1 MNYGILYERLN
12 DFGYVKRKGGLV
24 LPVLAEGQEEDEQV
38 VKQILQ
44 QVSKDFP
51 GIKQA
56 VVRYNGK
63 TYHCVKGP
71 GGGMSEINEGFF
83 MKLVLATLLLAAGG
97 WIGAML
103 LTRRKKRLKVLK
115 VDKKNNRI
123 LVDFQGKKQWLTPT
137 DFHNLDPTPV
147 EESAMESL
155 VGQDLPYLPFMPLYM
170 REDCTGWTALPAGA
184 EMTVVSEDKQKLTVD
199 VDGEDY
205 YIPRNTALDAHL
217 DHVKETYSAK
227 QQARRW
233 AWTKEERVKLV
244 KSLAKLG
251 NVVEQL
257 VKIGQTTKVSA
268 ERYLDW
274 LSEDFDQGLMKGIM
288 AQDPRFKSKND
299 KKPTDKPPVRKPVDP
314 QNRDRKIVQKANG
327 TNKKKGFYRPL
338 GGEEES
344 VDEAWDAAGV
354 EYQAKNRYDITIP
367 RQAGGG
373 TLQISKIGGKYRADL
388 KHKGETEFFD
398 GSAKEVAKWLNKE
411 LGLKEANG
419 MATIK
424 KADKGR
430 MAPRELG
437 DLISGLIKAKQVDRN
452 KVADYL
458 NKRGYTPTQMSALLG
473 EQGPLDPDHITPG
486 KRGRG
491 AGWSDIPK
499 AFALHFDPED
509 LPEMKCG
516 CPGPGACIDEPDCP
530 CPDDCPCKQPV
541 EAISESAIVNYY
553 YWYARYHEPSSHY
566 NDEDKTDEDVTE
578 DVIEH
583 IMEHGAKGLLTEFY
597 GSLGNSLVRLGSTEP
612 GQFDKRSRYY
622 RQFEKQFRRAY
633 KKVYR
638 EAAPDHV
645 LRRVFKEWLSRGR
658 NVKERGNLRTFVRSR
673 TAGMPSPQ
681 MMGIARG

>member
-1 MNYGILYERLN
+1 MNYGDLYERLN
-12 DFGYVKRKGGLV
+12 DFGYVKHKGALV
-24 LPVLAEGQEEDEQV
+24 LPILAEKILTVDLENSEEEDTAYVKKFLQAVMSKEFPSARQV
-38 VKQILQ
+38 VVNYK
-44 QVSKDFP
+44 
-51 GIKQA
+51 
-56 VVRYNGK
+56 GK
-63 TYHCVKGP
+63 AYHCIRGQ

-97 WIGAML
+97 WIGAKL

-115 VDKKNNRI
+115 VDKAKKRI
-123 LVDFQGKKQWLTPT
+123 MVDYQGQKQWLTPV
-137 DFHNLDPTPV
+137 DFHNLDPSPV
-147 EESAMESL
+147 GESTMESL
-155 VGQDLPYLPFMPLYM
+155 VGQDVPYLPFMPLYM
-170 REDCTGWTALPAGA
+170 REDCTGWTVLPAGA
-184 EMTVVSEDKQKLTVD
+184 EMTVVSEDKHKLTVD

-205 YIPRNTALDAHL
+205 YIPRNKALDAHL
-217 DHVKETYSAK
+217 DHVKETYSAD

-257 VKIGQTTKVSA
+257 MKIGQTTRVSA

-274 LSEDFDQGLMKGIM
+274 LSEAFDQGLMKGIM
-288 AQDPRFKSKND
+288 AQDPRFKTNKRPVD
-299 KKPTDKPPVRKPVDP
+299 RPPARKPVDP
-314 QNRDRKIVQKANG
+314 QNRDRKIVRKANG
-327 TNKKKGFYRPL
+327 TDKKKDFYRPL

-344 VDEAWDAAGV
+344 VNEAWDAKGV
-354 EYQAKNRYDITIP
+354 MQQAKNRYSITIP
-367 RQAGGG
+367 PSHGGG
-373 TLQISKIGGKYRADL
+373 TLSVSKIGGKYRADL

-411 LGLKEANG
+411 LGLKE
-419 MATIK
+419 
-424 KADKGR
+424 
-430 MAPRELG
+430 
-437 DLISGLIKAKQVDRN
+437 
-452 KVADYL
+452 
-458 NKRGYTPTQMSALLG
+458 
-473 EQGPLDPDHITPG
+473 QGPLDPDRETPG
-486 KRGRG
+486 TQGRG
-491 AGWSDIPK
+491 YGWSDIPK

-516 CPGPGACIDEPDCP
+516 CPGPGSCVDEPDCP

-566 NDEDKTDEDVTE
+566 NDEDKTDEEVTK

-583 IMEHGAKGLLTEFY
+583 VMEHGAKGLLTEFY

-622 RQFEKQFRRAY
+622 QQFEKQFRRAY

-638 EAAPDHV
+638 ESAPEHV
-645 LRRVFKEWLSRGR
+645 LRRVFKEWLGRGR

-673 TAGMPSPQ
+673 TAGMPGPQ